1 MSDRLNISR
10 RDFINGVAMSVAAGS
25 TLSPLEL
32 LAGTAAP
39 YPPALTG
46 MRGNH
51 VGSFEVAHALA
62 REGKRW
68 PHPAAQTDDD
78 YDLVI
83 VGGGISGLTAA
94 FLYRQAVG
102 NDARILVLDNHDD
115 FGGHAK
121 RNEFDVDGKKLIG
134 YGGSQSLEAPRQY
147 SPAAKRLL
155 KDVGIEPSRF
165 YKYFDQDYFTSRGLG
180 RGVYFPG
187 EHFGKDSV
195 HRDAVVLWGRG
206 HGDET
211 ESILDKYPLSA
222 EAKRSFHK
230 LLTGRQDLLPDMPH
244 AQKSTLMAGISY
256 CDYLRR
262 YGQVHEDVVVFLRD
276 YWKSYW
282 GVGHDVLSALEGARM
297 GMPGSW
303 DLDPA
308 LDPLLSDDDDEPYI
322 FHFPDG
328 NAAVAR
334 ALVRNLIPDA
344 IPGNTM
350 EDLVTA
356 RASYPELDRESN
368 LTRLRLNS
376 TVVDVRHVN
385 SDEAVDVTYVRQGET
400 QRVRARH
407 AILACYNHAIPH
419 LCPETPE
426 AQVAAIGKAE
436 KTPLVYINIAL
447 RNWRAFSELGFSSFY
462 VPGSRMMHAFTLDY
476 PVSMGD
482 YEFARTPDDP
492 MIVHGV
498 YCPTL
503 PDQGLSHREQNVA
516 GRAILYEQ
524 SYDELEASVVGTLQ
538 GALQGGGFEAER
550 DLAGITINR
559 WPHGYAYEYNELFDP
574 PGWNRKNG
582 PHQLGAARIGRTSIA
597 NSDAA
602 AYAYVDG
609 AIDAAVR
616 AVDEQLRL

>member
-1 MSDRLNISR
+1 MSDKLDITR

-25 TLSPLEL
+25 TFSPLEL

-62 REGKRW
+62 RDGKRW
-68 PHPAAQTDDD
+68 PRPAAQTDDD

-102 NDARILVLDNHDD
+102 NDSRILILDNHDD

-121 RNEFDVDGKKLIG
+121 RNEFDVDGTKLIG

-147 SPAAKRLL
+147 SPAARRLL
-155 KDVGIEPSRF
+155 KELGIEPARF
-165 YKYFDQDYFTSRGLG
+165 YEYFDQDYFKSRGLG
-180 RGVYFPG
+180 RGVYFSAK
-187 EHFGKDSV
+187 HFGKDSV
-195 HRDAVVLWGRG
+195 HRDAVVLWGQG
-206 HGDET
+206 HGKET
-211 ESILDKYPLSA
+211 ASILDGYPLSA
-222 EAKRSFHK
+222 EAKQSFHK
-230 LLTGRQDLLPDMPH
+230 LLTGKQDLLPDMPH
-244 AQKSTLMAGISY
+244 AEKSKLMVSISY
-256 CDYLRR
+256 CDYLRQF
-262 YGQVHEDVVVFLRD
+262 GQVHEEVVVFLRD

-282 GVGHDVLSALEGARM
+282 GIGHDVLSALEGARM

-303 DLDPA
+303 DVDPA
-308 LDPLLSDDDDEPYI
+308 LDPWLSDVNDEPYI

-328 NAAVAR
+328 NATVAR
-334 ALVRNLIPDA
+334 ALVRKLLPKT
-344 IPGNTM
+344 IPGDTM

-356 RASYPELDRESN
+356 RASYAELDLQSN
-368 LTRLRLNS
+368 PTRIRLNS

-385 SDEAVDVTYVRQGET
+385 NDEAVDVTYVRQGEA

-407 AILACYNHAIPH
+407 VILACNNHAIPH

-426 AQVAAIGKAE
+426 AQVTAINTAE

-447 RNWRAFSELGFSSFY
+447 RNWTAFSELGCSSFY
-462 VPGSRMMHAFTLDY
+462 VPGNSIMHTFALDY

-482 YEFARTPDDP
+482 YKFARTPDDP
-492 MIVHGV
+492 IVVHGV

-516 GRAILYEQ
+516 GRAILFEQ
-524 SYDELEASVVGTLQ
+524 SYDQLEASVVSTMQ
-538 GALQGGGFEAER
+538 GALRDGGFDAGR
-550 DLAGITINR
+550 DIAAITINR

-574 PGWNRKNG
+574 PGWNRENG
-582 PHQLGAARIGRTSIA
+582 PHQLGAARIGRISIA

>member
-1 MSDRLNISR
+1 MSDKLNISR

-32 LAGTAAP
+32 LAGTGVP

-68 PHPAAQTDDD
+68 PRPAAQTDND

-121 RNEFDVDGKKLIG
+121 RNEFDVDNEKLIG

-180 RGVYFPG
+180 RGVYFPA

-195 HRDAVVLWGRG
+195 HRDAVVLWGQG
-206 HGDET
+206 HGNET
-211 ESILDKYPLSA
+211 ESILDKYPLST
-222 EAKRSFHK
+222 EAKQSFLK

-244 AQKSTLMAGISY
+244 AQKSKLMASIGY
-256 CDYLRR
+256 CDYLRK

-303 DLDPA
+303 DVDPA
-308 LDPLLSDDDDEPYI
+308 LDPVLSSEDDEPYI

-328 NAAVAR
+328 NATVAR
-334 ALVRNLIPDA
+334 ALVRNLIPNA

-356 RASYPELDRESN
+356 RASYPELDLASN
-368 LTRLRLNS
+368 RTRIRLNS

-385 SDEAVDVTYVRQGET
+385 NDEAVDITYVRQGEA

-426 AQVAAIGKAE
+426 AQVAAIDKAE

-447 RNWRAFSELGFSSFY
+447 RNWRAFSELGFNSFY
-462 VPGSRMMHAFTLDY
+462 VPGNRIMHAFALDY

-516 GRAILYEQ
+516 GRVILYEQ

-538 GALQGGGFEAER
+538 GALQGGGFEADR
-550 DLAGITINR
+550 DMAGITINR

-574 PGWNRKNG
+574 PEWNRKNG
-582 PHQLGAARIGRTSIA
+582 PHQLGAARSGRISIA